1 MFCLWKHHK
10 LFILQS
16 TSLDAHQCKY
26 NLFTV
31 KNSAKCFRKQN
42 NYIIIYQHANQQ
54 RTYDMKFL
62 TQYLCSFAWQ
72 TLFIYLFIYLLC
84 FASKHHTIIA
94 LKKLGHHNSL
104 TPITVGPLQNININI
119 ENRNN

>member
-1 MFCLWKHHK
+1 LSEG
-10 LFILQS
+10 IYVGEEYIPG
-16 TSLDAHQCKY
+16 SLGKT
-26 NLFTV
+26 LV
-31 KNSAKCFRKQN
+31 SAGHVPRPK
-42 NYIIIYQHANQQ
+42 
-54 RTYDMKFL
+54 
-62 TQYLCSFAWQ
+62 
-72 TLFIYLFIYLLC
+72 FIYLFIYLLC

>member
-1 MFCLWKHHK
+1 MINIVLVMIFINALLKCMYSPVLTRTFEYFRALSTVLLRLYYCGYCYCNICL
-10 LFILQS
+10 LGSNES
-16 TSLDAHQCKY
+16 TSLWTKE
-26 NLFTV
+26 
-31 KNSAKCFRKQN
+31 
-42 NYIIIYQHANQQ
+42 ANCPGGASS
-54 RTYDMKFL
+54 K
-62 TQYLCSFAWQ
+62 
-72 TLFIYLFIYLLC
+72 FIYLLC